1 MSTLSTALATAL
13 QNDTTISALITGVIS
28 GRNFTLQDTMLET
41 SPYACIAV
49 IDLPITRKPYLGA
62 SDMEKFGQ
70 LEVRCISKASE
81 QAAKDLADTVITYM
95 RTATSLSWQGS
106 TTPFNLTNIYQVSDT
121 NETLDL
127 WLEILTGDY
136 I

>member
-1 MSTLSTALATAL
+1 MSIISTALSAAL
-13 QNDTTISALITGVIS
+13 QNDTNISPLITGVIS
-28 GRNFTLQDTMLET
+28 GRNFQLQDTMLET

-70 LEVRCISKASE
+70 LEVRCMSKSSE
-81 QAAKDLADTVITYM
+81 QNAKDLADAVISYM
-95 RTATSLSWQGS
+95 QTATSLSWQGS

-121 NETLDL
+121 NETLDM
-127 WLEILTGDY
+127 WLEILTIDY